1 MTSPTARTLAHFHK
15 KRWPAD
21 VVERI
26 LPHTYHRSDLFG
38 FLDIVV
44 LDLDSLRILGIQ
56 CTTAD
61 NAAARVKKIT
71 GERGTIARHWL
82 TCGGIIEVWGWR
94 EYAKTAM
101 GGEWRG
107 KRWRPR
113 IVTVGVGDLT
123 TGQKKLKF

>member
-1 MTSPTARTLAHFHK
+1 M
-15 KRWPAD
+15 
-21 VVERI
+21 
-26 LPHTYHRSDLFG
+26 PHTYHRSDLFG

-94 EYAKTAM
+94 EYKKTAM

-113 IVTVGVGDLT
+113 IVTVSVADLT